1 MILAFETLLCLD
13 AVDFAGLFFSFAATL
28 LVTFNIGDFLAFAGG
43 DFLALALDTLLCFD
57 AADFVGLC
65 VTFGLPRGFLS
76 FAGDFLALACDALLC
91 LDATDFVGLCVIFG
105 LPRGFLSFDGDFL
118 AFFGDFWVLATA
130 FLFVA
135 GDAFLCLLCFD
146 VVDLVG
152 LFFSF
157 AALLLLTFN
166 VGDFLAFVGD
176 FGVSSMISEWKRF
189 GFLGFLGDFLG
200 FINDSLALTA
210 AFLGLGI
217 LIVEIIPISSR

>member
-1 MILAFETLLCLD
+1 MILAFDTLLCLD

-65 VTFGLPRGFLS
+65 VT
-76 FAGDFLALACDALLC
+76 
-91 LDATDFVGLCVIFG
+91 FG

-189 GFLGFLGDFLG
+189 GFLGFLGDDF
-200 FINDSLALTA
+200 
-210 AFLGLGI
+210 
-217 LIVEIIPISSR
+217 